1 MDTNNHSSILGFP
14 PVWCACLWMIC
25 RGFGF
30 TGSGKLQGRVNWNCR
45 HWWVGLI
52 MDFHLIAKADLEEQ
66 LATCIAQ
73 PRCA

>member
-1 MDTNNHSSILGFP
+1 
-14 PVWCACLWMIC
+14 
-25 RGFGF
+25 
-30 TGSGKLQGRVNWNCR
+30 
-45 HWWVGLI
+45 LI